1 MAVRKKSRTRKGQA
15 AAEHGVSDLASL
27 GGPFVEAV
35 EATRMPMAVTDPRV
49 ADNPIIYANPAFLEL
64 SGYAREEVLGQGY
77 FFLMGQLMQPEM
89 AAQVA
94 EAMAA
99 HRKINVDVPL
109 NTKDGRELW
118 VTQLIDPIVQ
128 NGQVVQHFASFMDI
142 TVRVRREA
150 ALREVKETLDRRVAT
165 RTQRLQLAKERLEG
179 KVERRRRTEAALR
192 DALAQGQEDLRY
204 RDFLVREVNHRTKN
218 ALQMAVT
225 LLELQARQSD
235 PGLRDGLRTAMG
247 RLKRIGEVHA
257 LLTYEA
263 DKPDS
268 IDVPPYLRRLCQD
281 LSESLAPHQGQV
293 QVAVDVE
300 EGGAWGPDLVIP
312 LGMIVG
318 EALTKTFKYAFPDGR
333 KGQVRVE
340 LHAAGEGLMTLRIW
354 DDGVGLPKARRKGSL
369 GLKLIDVFA
378 QQIKGSAAVER
389 RRDGEGTAVVVT
401 FPVPG
406 GSSA

>member
-1 MAVRKKSRTRKGQA
+1 
-15 AAEHGVSDLASL
+15 
-27 GGPFVEAV
+27 
-35 EATRMPMAVTDPRV
+35 MPMAVTDPRV
-49 ADNPIIYANPAFLEL
+49 TDNPIIYANAAFLEL
-64 SGYAREEVLGQGY
+64 SGYAREEVMGQGY

-89 AAQVA
+89 AAHIA

-99 HRKINVDVPL
+99 HRKINVDVPF
-109 NTKDGRELW
+109 NTKDGRKLW

-128 NGQVVQHFASFMDI
+128 DGQVIQHFASFVDI
-142 TVRVRREA
+142 TDRVRREA
-150 ALREVKETLDRRVAT
+150 SLREAKETLDRRVAT
-165 RTQRLQLAKERLEG
+165 RTRRLQLTKERLEEE
-179 KVERRRRTEAALR
+179 VERRRRVEATLR
-192 DALAQGQEDLRY
+192 DALAQGQEDLRF

-235 PGLRDGLRTAMG
+235 PGLRDGLRIAMG

-263 DKPDS
+263 DRPDS

-281 LSESLAPHQGQV
+281 LSESLAPHPGQV
-293 QVAVDVE
+293 QVEADVE

-318 EALTKTFKYAFPDGR
+318 EALTNAFKHAFPDGR

-340 LHAAGEGLMTLRIW
+340 LHGGGDGLMTLRIE
-354 DDGVGLPKARRKGSL
+354 DDGIGLPKLRRKGSL
-369 GLKLIDVFA
+369 GLRLIDVFA
-378 QQIKGSAAVER
+378 KQVKGGATVEN
-389 RRDGEGTAVVVT
+389 RRDGEGAIVAVT

-406 GSSA
+406 ISAA